1 MLNLFSVQESKS
13 KEKVKE
19 LLEKLSQHE
28 ELIDQHVRTI
38 EKLESEKSDLNGGAF
53 VLYCMEDL
61 FGQAHLT

>member
-1 MLNLFSVQESKS
+1 
-13 KEKVKE
+13 

-53 VLYCMEDL
+53 VLYCIVDL
-61 FGQAHLT
+61 FNQAHIT